1 MKKLLYPALA
11 VVLLSTSAFMMA
23 IPTATEWKIKDEFS
37 IKFKSDD
44 PSGEFGKFKGTI
56 KFDESDLDNSK
67 FDLSI
72 EVASINTGNGMQNK
86 KALTEEWFNATKYP
100 NITYVSSKIE
110 KSGEGYM
117 ITGSLKIKGVSK
129 TYKIPFNFAKSS
141 ESGKFSGKF
150 NVKRSDFKIG
160 KAGGNVPDVMK
171 IEFTV
176 PVGKKG

>member
-1 MKKLLYPALA
+1 MKKLIYPILT
-11 VVLLSTSAFMMA
+11 VVLLGTSAFMMA
-23 IPTATEWKIKDEFS
+23 IPSATEWKIKDDFS

-44 PSGEFGKFKGTI
+44 PSGEFSKFKGTI
-56 KFDESDLDNSK
+56 KFDESDLTTSK

-86 KALTEEWFNATKYP
+86 KAQTEEWFNSTKYP
-100 NITYVSSKIE
+100 NITYTSTSIE
-110 KSGEGYM
+110 KTGEGYT
-117 ITGSLKIKGVSK
+117 ITGNLKIKGVSK
-129 TYKIPFNFAKSS
+129 TYKVPFNFSKSS

-160 KAGGNVPDVMK
+160 KSGGNVPDVMK

-176 PVGKKG
+176 PVAKK